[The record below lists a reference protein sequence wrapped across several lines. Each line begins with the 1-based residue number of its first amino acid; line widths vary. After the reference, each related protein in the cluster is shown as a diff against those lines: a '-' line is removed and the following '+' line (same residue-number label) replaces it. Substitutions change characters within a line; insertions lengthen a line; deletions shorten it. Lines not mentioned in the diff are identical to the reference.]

1 MQIHKK
7 GRERVDSCGFTFTF
21 TDTIS
26 APVVSSLGLK
36 EGDQLEIFADNGKIS
51 MIPVAVY
58 PDDYVEQLRR
68 ETAELRDNIKSGK
81 QPVFDSV
88 DSLIDALESI

>member
-1 MQIHKK
+1 MITVLRSHSQI
-7 GRERVDSCGFTFTF
+7 
-21 TDTIS
+21 TIPAS
-26 APVVSSLGLK
+26 IVSNFGLQ

-58 PDDYVEQLRR
+58 PDDYVEQLRK
-68 ETAELRDNIKSGK
+68 ETAELRDNVSSGK

-88 DSLIDALESI
+88 DAMIEALEKS